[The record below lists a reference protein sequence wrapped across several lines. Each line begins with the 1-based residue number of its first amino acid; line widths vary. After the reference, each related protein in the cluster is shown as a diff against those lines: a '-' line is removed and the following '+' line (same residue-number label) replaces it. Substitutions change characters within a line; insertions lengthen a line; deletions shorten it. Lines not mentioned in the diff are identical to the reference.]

1 MKIKARILVG
11 YGIAIGLMVLMVSL
25 SINSLRISKDNF
37 NGFLR
42 GAYTAEIA
50 IKDCRI
56 ETNIAARS
64 IREMALNP
72 DTTTYDTYADKIKE
86 NEQSL
91 HKNIEILKTTFPS
104 DTTLIT
110 QYEQKVNAWIS
121 VANQIIEQIKGG
133 NKAEAQTMILTQ
145 CTPALLDLIESAQA
159 LDNEISIEQERV
171 VRANE
176 IMINGS
182 FIFLLALLAIAVF
195 FCIFLAGKITRS
207 ICAPLAEIE
216 HAAKEMSQG
225 NLNLTLNTVGTDE
238 VADVLQ
244 SLQSSVLTLSGYVAD
259 IDAGMSQMAQG
270 NFDIAATQAFIGDF
284 ENIEIA
290 INAFVGKITAALSQI
305 DASSNQVSSSAVQI
319 ATSAQAL
326 TDGATEQA
334 SAIEELQAMI
344 TSISNEVDQNA
355 EGAKQSNQMAQTV
368 GKEVED
374 TNRQMQVMLEA
385 MNSISESSNEISNII
400 DTINDI
406 ASQTNLLALNASIE
420 AARAGDAGRGFSV
433 VADQVSKL
441 ASESAAAAKNSTE
454 LIQTSLSYVDNGM
467 QIAHKTTEALAKSA
481 EKTVT
486 LVDNIGKIAEASSRQ
501 ASALDEITD
510 GVNQISSVIQE
521 NTAMA
526 EESSASSEEMA
537 EQAQILRD
545 LVGQFNL
552 KK

>member
-11 YGIAIGLMVLMVSL
+11 YSVAIGLLILMVAFAV
-25 SINSLRISKDNF
+25 NSLRTSNQNF
-37 NGFLR
+37 NNFLK

-56 ETNIAARS
+56 QANIAARA
-64 IREMALNP
+64 IREMSINT
-72 DTTTYDTYADKIKE
+72 DMSTYDGYVKTITGST
-86 NEQSL
+86 QSI
-91 HKNIEILKTTFPS
+91 HDNIGILKNTFPS
-104 DTTLIT
+104 DMSLIT
-110 QYEQKVNAWIS
+110 QYEQKVNAWIA
-121 VANQIIEQIKGG
+121 VADEIVTKLQAAKD
-133 NKAEAQTMILTQ
+133 AEAQDMILHQ
-145 CTPALLDLIESAQA
+145 CSPALQDLIGAAQK
-159 LDNEISIEQERV
+159 LDTEIVAEEARV
-171 VRANE
+171 VDANQNMVTFS
-176 IMINGS
+176 I
-182 FIFLLALLAIAVF
+182 IFLLALLAIAVF
-195 FCIFLAGKITRS
+195 FCIFLAGKITKS
-207 ICAPLAEIE
+207 ICTPLAEIE

-225 NLNLTLNTVGTDE
+225 NLNLTLNTAGTDE

-244 SLQSSVLTLSGYVAD
+244 SLQSSVLTLSGYVTD

-270 NFDIAATQAFIGDF
+270 NFDIAATQAFVGDF
-284 ENIEIA
+284 KNIELA
-290 INAFVGKITAALSQI
+290 IDAFVGKITAALSQI
-305 DASSNQVSSSAVQI
+305 NASSDQVSSSAVQI

-501 ASALDEITD
+501 ASALNEITD

-545 LVGQFNL
+545 LVGQFKL